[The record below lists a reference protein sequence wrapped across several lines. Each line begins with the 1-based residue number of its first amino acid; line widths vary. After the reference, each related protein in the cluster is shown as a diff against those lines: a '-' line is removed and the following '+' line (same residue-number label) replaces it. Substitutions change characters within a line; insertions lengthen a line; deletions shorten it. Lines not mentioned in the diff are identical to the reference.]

1 MKNKKRYIVM
11 AVMVASVIAS
21 YGQQDGLGAVNS
33 AKGAARTSSKV
44 SASAFAW
51 SLDDC
56 MAYAVEH
63 ATDVKREI
71 INTRQRKQDYHKA
84 VADFFPTVSGA
95 VQGQYAWGRNID
107 PETNTYNNVTTFNN
121 YYQLYAELNVFD
133 GFATINAFKQA
144 KLARDYSAT
153 AMQKVRD
160 DKAIAVMQRYVDAAY
175 AEASI
180 QIATEKLAESKR
192 LLGKM
197 QRLYELGEKGRP
209 DVVQMES
216 QVAEDEYNLT
226 HQQNVAKQSLLVLKS
241 VMNYPIE
248 ENLKLDLEGQRNG
261 KEVKESSDN
270 MGKLANA
277 VSENMATFT
286 VPSNCLSSLNL
297 GSLRYDTEAIFQSFS
312 NLSPDLKAA
321 EYEVENARYNYKIS
335 KGRLLP
341 SLSLG
346 GGITTNYYKN
356 LSQKGQYEGFASQ
369 FRNNRGEYLA
379 LTLSIPI
386 YNSDRWHSMR
396 KARND
401 WQLAQVNLEDAKRKL
416 HDDIAQAVM
425 DAEGYAAE
433 LQQMQKKVASDSLA
447 YHMSSRKFEE
457 GMLSTFDLHTAAQ
470 TLLESRIKQLQMQML
485 LVIKQRLVDYYQG
498 KNLVR

>member
-1 MKNKKRYIVM
+1 MKRIGLYIGCLAFGSCCLM
-11 AVMVASVIAS
+11 
-21 YGQQDGLGAVNS
+21 
-33 AKGAARTSSKV
+33 
-44 SASAFAW
+44 ASAQEVAFASKPTMAQGMGKNW
-51 SLDDC
+51 ELDSC
-56 MAYAVEH
+56 MTYAVEH
-63 ATDVKREI
+63 ATDVKREM
-71 INTRQRKQDYHKA
+71 INARQRKQDYQKA
-84 VADFFPTVSGA
+84 VTDFLPSVAGG

-107 PETNTYNNVTTFNN
+107 PETNTYNHVTTFNN
-121 YYQLYAELNVFD
+121 YYQLYASLNVFD

-144 KLARDYSAT
+144 KLARAYSTT

-160 DKAIAVMQRYVDAAY
+160 DKAIDVMQKFVDAAY

-180 QIATEKLAESKR
+180 QLASDKLAESKR

-226 HQQNVAKQSLLVLKS
+226 HQKHVAQQSLLTLKS
-241 VMNYPIE
+241 AMNFPVE
-248 ENLKLDLEGQRNG
+248 EELRLVTNG
-261 KEVKESSDN
+261 KQVNESFPIN
-270 MGKLANA
+270 HETVYQNFLNA
-277 VSENMATFT
+277 
-286 VPSNCLSSLNL
+286 
-297 GSLRYDTEAIFQSFS
+297 
-312 NLSPDLKAA
+312 SPDVKSA
-321 EYEVENARYNYKIS
+321 EYEVEKARYDYKIA

-341 SLSLG
+341 SLSLS
-346 GGITTNYYKN
+346 GGISTNFYRN
-356 LSQKGQYEGFASQ
+356 LSQGGQYEGFASQ

-386 YNSDRWHSMR
+386 YDNVAWHSVK

-401 WQLAQVNLEDAKRKL
+401 WQLAQVNLEETKRKL
-416 HDDIAQAVM
+416 HDHIAQALM
-425 DAEGYAAE
+425 DAEGYAKE
-433 LQQMQKKVASDSLA
+433 LYQMNKKVASDSLA
-447 YHMSSRKFEE
+447 YYMSSRKFEE

-498 KNLVR
+498 KNLIK

>member
-1 MKNKKRYIVM
+1 MKRIGLYIGLM
-11 AVMVASVIAS
+11 ALGSLEVTAQVATATHTAVEAIGETQAKIW
-21 YGQQDGLGAVNS
+21 GLDS
-33 AKGAARTSSKV
+33 
-44 SASAFAW
+44 
-51 SLDDC
+51 C

-63 ATDVKREI
+63 ATDVKREVV
-71 INTRQRKQDYHKA
+71 NARQRKQDYQKA
-84 VADFFPTVSGA
+84 VTDFLPSVAGG

-107 PETNTYNNVTTFNN
+107 PETNTYNHVTTFNN
-121 YYQLYAELNVFD
+121 YYQLYASLNVFD

-144 KLARDYSAT
+144 KLARAYSTT

-160 DKAIAVMQRYVDAAY
+160 DKAIDVMQKFVDAAY

-180 QIATEKLAESKR
+180 QITSDKLAESKR

-226 HQQNVAKQSLLVLKS
+226 HQKHVAQQSLLTLKS
-241 VMNYPIE
+241 AMNFPVE
-248 ENLKLDLEGQRNG
+248 EELRLVTNG
-261 KEVKESSDN
+261 KQVNESFPIN
-270 MGKLANA
+270 HETVYQNFLNA
-277 VSENMATFT
+277 
-286 VPSNCLSSLNL
+286 
-297 GSLRYDTEAIFQSFS
+297 
-312 NLSPDLKAA
+312 SPDVKSA
-321 EYEVENARYNYKIS
+321 EYEVEKARYDYKIA

-341 SLSLG
+341 SLSLS
-346 GGITTNYYKN
+346 GGISTNFYRN
-356 LSQKGQYEGFASQ
+356 LSQGGQYEGFASQ

-386 YNSDRWHSMR
+386 YDNVAWHSVK

-401 WQLAQVNLEDAKRKL
+401 WQLAQVNLEETKRKL
-416 HDDIAQAVM
+416 HDHIAQAVM
-425 DAEGYAAE
+425 DAEGYAKE
-433 LQQMQKKVASDSLA
+433 LYQMNKKVASDSLA
-447 YHMSSRKFEE
+447 YYMSSRKFEE

-498 KNLVR
+498 KNLIK

>member
-1 MKNKKRYIVM
+1 M
-11 AVMVASVIAS
+11 AFGSLNCLM
-21 YGQQDGLGAVNS
+21 
-33 AKGAARTSSKV
+33 
-44 SASAFAW
+44 ASAQTKTW
-51 SLDDC
+51 ELDSC

-63 ATDVKREI
+63 ATDVKREVV
-71 INTRQRKQDYHKA
+71 NARQRKQDYQKA
-84 VADFFPTVSGA
+84 VTDFLPSVAGG

-107 PETNTYNNVTTFNN
+107 PETNTYNHVTTFNN
-121 YYQLYAELNVFD
+121 YYQLYASLNVFD

-144 KLARDYSAT
+144 KLARAYSTT

-160 DKAIAVMQRYVDAAY
+160 DKAIDVMQKFVDAAY

-180 QIATEKLAESKR
+180 QIASDKLAESKR

-226 HQQNVAKQSLLVLKS
+226 HQKHVAQQCLLTLKS
-241 VMNYPIE
+241 AMNFPVE
-248 ENLKLDLEGQRNG
+248 EELRLVTNG
-261 KEVKESSDN
+261 KQVNESFPIN
-270 MGKLANA
+270 HETVYQNFLNA
-277 VSENMATFT
+277 
-286 VPSNCLSSLNL
+286 
-297 GSLRYDTEAIFQSFS
+297 
-312 NLSPDLKAA
+312 SPDVKSA
-321 EYEVENARYNYKIS
+321 EYEVEKARYDYKIA

-341 SLSLG
+341 SLSLS
-346 GGITTNYYKN
+346 GGISTNFYRN
-356 LSQKGQYEGFASQ
+356 LSQGGQYEGFASQ

-386 YNSDRWHSMR
+386 YDNVAWHSVK

-401 WQLAQVNLEDAKRKL
+401 WQLAQVNLEETKRKL
-416 HDDIAQAVM
+416 HDHIAQAVM
-425 DAEGYAAE
+425 DAEGYAKE
-433 LQQMQKKVASDSLA
+433 LEQMDKKVASDSLA
-447 YHMSSRKFEE
+447 YYMSSRKFEE

-498 KNLVR
+498 KNLIK

>member
-1 MKNKKRYIVM
+1 MKRIGLYIGLM
-11 AVMVASVIAS
+11 ALGSLEVTAQVATATHTAVEAIGETQAKIW
-21 YGQQDGLGAVNS
+21 GLDS
-33 AKGAARTSSKV
+33 
-44 SASAFAW
+44 
-51 SLDDC
+51 C

-63 ATDVKREI
+63 ATDVKREVV
-71 INTRQRKQDYHKA
+71 NARQRKQDYQKA
-84 VADFFPTVSGA
+84 VTDFLPSVAGG

-107 PETNTYNNVTTFNN
+107 PETNTYNHVTTFNN
-121 YYQLYAELNVFD
+121 YYQLYASLNVFD

-144 KLARDYSAT
+144 KLARAYSTT

-160 DKAIAVMQRYVDAAY
+160 DKAIDVMQKFVDAAY

-180 QIATEKLAESKR
+180 QIASDKLAESKR

-226 HQQNVAKQSLLVLKS
+226 HQKHVAQQSLLTLKS
-241 VMNYPIE
+241 AMNFPVE
-248 ENLKLDLEGQRNG
+248 EELRLVTNG
-261 KEVKESSDN
+261 KQVNESFPIN
-270 MGKLANA
+270 HETVYQNFLNA
-277 VSENMATFT
+277 
-286 VPSNCLSSLNL
+286 
-297 GSLRYDTEAIFQSFS
+297 
-312 NLSPDLKAA
+312 SPDVKSA
-321 EYEVENARYNYKIS
+321 EYEVEKARYDYKIA

-341 SLSLG
+341 SLSLS
-346 GGITTNYYKN
+346 GGISTNFYRN
-356 LSQKGQYEGFASQ
+356 LSQGGQYEGFASQ

-386 YNSDRWHSMR
+386 YDNVAWHSVK

-401 WQLAQVNLEDAKRKL
+401 WQLAQVNLEETKRKL
-416 HDDIAQAVM
+416 HDHIAQAVM
-425 DAEGYAAE
+425 DAEGYAKE
-433 LQQMQKKVASDSLA
+433 LYQMNKKVASDSLA
-447 YHMSSRKFEE
+447 YNMSSRKFEE

-498 KNLVR
+498 KNLIK

>member
-1 MKNKKRYIVM
+1 MKRIGLYIGLM
-11 AVMVASVIAS
+11 ALGSLEVTAQVAATPQTTAEAI
-21 YGQQDGLGAVNS
+21 GEPQ
-33 AKGAARTSSKV
+33 AKT
-44 SASAFAW
+44 W
-51 SLDDC
+51 ELDSC

-63 ATDVKREI
+63 ATDVKREVV
-71 INTRQRKQDYHKA
+71 NARQRKQDYQKA
-84 VADFFPTVSGA
+84 VTDFLPSVAGG

-107 PETNTYNNVTTFNN
+107 PETNTYNHVTTFNN
-121 YYQLYAELNVFD
+121 YYQLYASLNVFD

-144 KLARDYSAT
+144 KLARAYSTT

-160 DKAIAVMQRYVDAAY
+160 DKAIDVMQKFVDAAY

-180 QIATEKLAESKR
+180 QIASDKLAESKR

-226 HQQNVAKQSLLVLKS
+226 HQKHVAQQSLLTLKS
-241 VMNYPIE
+241 AMNFPVE
-248 ENLKLDLEGQRNG
+248 EELRLVTNG
-261 KEVKESSDN
+261 KQVNESFPIN
-270 MGKLANA
+270 HETVYQNFLNA
-277 VSENMATFT
+277 
-286 VPSNCLSSLNL
+286 
-297 GSLRYDTEAIFQSFS
+297 
-312 NLSPDLKAA
+312 SPDVKSA
-321 EYEVENARYNYKIS
+321 EYEVEKARYDYKIA

-341 SLSLG
+341 SLSLS
-346 GGITTNYYKN
+346 GGISTNFYRN
-356 LSQKGQYEGFASQ
+356 LSQGGQYEGFASQ

-386 YNSDRWHSMR
+386 YDNVAWHSVK

-401 WQLAQVNLEDAKRKL
+401 WQLAQVNLEETKRKL
-416 HDDIAQAVM
+416 HDHIAQAVM
-425 DAEGYAAE
+425 DAEEYAKE
-433 LQQMQKKVASDSLA
+433 LEQMDKKVASDSLA
-447 YHMSSRKFEE
+447 YYMSSRKFEE

-485 LVIKQRLVDYYQG
+485 LVIKQRLVGYYQG
-498 KNLVR
+498 KNLIK

>member
-1 MKNKKRYIVM
+1 MNKKRNIILGWMLMGV
-11 AVMVASVIAS
+11 VAGFAQQADDAAS
-21 YGQQDGLGAVNS
+21 
-33 AKGAARTSSKV
+33 KT
-44 SASAFAW
+44 W

-56 MAYAVEH
+56 MRFAVEH
-63 ATDVKREI
+63 ATAVKRET
-71 INTRQRKQDYHKA
+71 INARQRKQDYQNA
-84 VADFFPTVSGA
+84 VQSFLPTVTGG
-95 VQGQYAWGRNID
+95 VQGQYAWGRNVD
-107 PETNTYNNVTTFNN
+107 PETNTYTNVTTFNN
-121 YYQLYAELNVFD
+121 YYQIYASLNVFD

-144 KLARDYSAT
+144 KMARAYSAT
-153 AMQKVRD
+153 AMQKVQD
-160 DKAIAVMQRYVDAAY
+160 DKAIDVMQKYVDAAY

-180 QIATEKLAESKR
+180 RLASEKLAESKR

-226 HQQNVAKQSLLVLKS
+226 HQQNVARQSLLALKTA
-241 VMNYPIE
+241 MNYPVE
-248 ENLKLDLEGQRNG
+248 DTLELRIADEAADNKVSGAEAASA
-261 KEVKESSDN
+261 EVPK
-270 MGKLANA
+270 A
-277 VSENMATFT
+277 SEGLYQNFLT
-286 VPSNCLSSLNL
+286 
-297 GSLRYDTEAIFQSFS
+297 
-312 NLSPDLKAA
+312 LSPTVKAA
-321 EYEVENARYNYKIS
+321 EYEVENAHYNYKIS

-356 LSQKGQYEGFASQ
+356 LSQSGQYASFASQ

-401 WQLAQVNLEDAKRKL
+401 WQLAQVSLEETKRKL

-425 DAEGYAAE
+425 DAEGCAKE
-433 LQQMQKKVASDSLA
+433 LRQMQKKVASDSLA

-457 GMLSTFDLHTAAQ
+457 GMLSTFDLHAAAQ

-485 LVIKQRLVDYYQG
+485 LVIKQRLVDYYAG
-498 KNLVR
+498 KSLVR

>member
-1 MKNKKRYIVM
+1 MKRIGLYIGCLAFGSLNCLM
-11 AVMVASVIAS
+11 
-21 YGQQDGLGAVNS
+21 
-33 AKGAARTSSKV
+33 
-44 SASAFAW
+44 ASAQTKTW
-51 SLDDC
+51 ELDSC

-63 ATDVKREI
+63 ATDVKREV
-71 INTRQRKQDYHKA
+71 INARQRKQDYQKA
-84 VADFFPTVSGA
+84 VTDFLPSVAGG

-121 YYQLYAELNVFD
+121 YYQLYASLNVFD

-144 KLARDYSAT
+144 KLARAYSTT

-160 DKAIAVMQRYVDAAY
+160 DKAIDVMQKFVDAAY

-180 QIATEKLAESKR
+180 QIASDKLAESKR

-226 HQQNVAKQSLLVLKS
+226 HQKHVAQQSLLTLKS
-241 VMNYPIE
+241 AMNFPVE
-248 ENLKLDLEGQRNG
+248 EELRLVTNG
-261 KEVKESSDN
+261 KQVNESFPIN
-270 MGKLANA
+270 HETVYQNFLNA
-277 VSENMATFT
+277 
-286 VPSNCLSSLNL
+286 
-297 GSLRYDTEAIFQSFS
+297 
-312 NLSPDLKAA
+312 SPDVKSA
-321 EYEVENARYNYKIS
+321 EYEVEKARYDYKIA

-341 SLSLG
+341 SLSLS
-346 GGITTNYYKN
+346 GGISTNFYRN
-356 LSQKGQYEGFASQ
+356 LSQGGQYEGFASQ

-386 YNSDRWHSMR
+386 YDNVTWHSVK

-401 WQLAQVNLEDAKRKL
+401 WQLAQVNLEETKRKL
-416 HDDIAQAVM
+416 HDHIAQAVM
-425 DAEGYAAE
+425 DAEGYAKE
-433 LQQMQKKVASDSLA
+433 LYQMNKKVASDSLA
-447 YHMSSRKFEE
+447 YYMSSRKFEE

-498 KNLVR
+498 KNLIK

>member
-1 MKNKKRYIVM
+1 MKRIGLYIGLM
-11 AVMVASVIAS
+11 ALGSLEVTAQVAATPQTTAEAIGEPQAKTW
-21 YGQQDGLGAVNS
+21 GLDS
-33 AKGAARTSSKV
+33 
-44 SASAFAW
+44 
-51 SLDDC
+51 C

-63 ATDVKREI
+63 ATDVKREVV
-71 INTRQRKQDYHKA
+71 NARQRKQDYQKA
-84 VADFFPTVSGA
+84 VTDFLPSVAGG

-107 PETNTYNNVTTFNN
+107 PETNTYNHVTTFNN
-121 YYQLYAELNVFD
+121 YYQLYASLNVFD

-144 KLARDYSAT
+144 KLARAYSTT

-160 DKAIAVMQRYVDAAY
+160 DKAIDVMQKFVDAAY

-180 QIATEKLAESKR
+180 QLASDKLAESKR

-226 HQQNVAKQSLLVLKS
+226 HQKHVAQQCLLTLKS
-241 VMNYPIE
+241 AMNFPVE
-248 ENLKLDLEGQRNG
+248 EELRLVTNG
-261 KEVKESSDN
+261 KQVNESFPIN
-270 MGKLANA
+270 HETVYQNFLNA
-277 VSENMATFT
+277 
-286 VPSNCLSSLNL
+286 
-297 GSLRYDTEAIFQSFS
+297 
-312 NLSPDLKAA
+312 SPDVKSA
-321 EYEVENARYNYKIS
+321 EYEVEKARYDYKIA

-341 SLSLG
+341 SLSLS
-346 GGITTNYYKN
+346 GGISTNFYRN
-356 LSQKGQYEGFASQ
+356 LSQGGQYEGFASQ

-386 YNSDRWHSMR
+386 YDNVAWHSVK

-401 WQLAQVNLEDAKRKL
+401 WQLAQVNLEETKRKL
-416 HDDIAQAVM
+416 HDHIAQAVM
-425 DAEGYAAE
+425 DAEGYAKE
-433 LQQMQKKVASDSLA
+433 LYQMNKKVASDSLA
-447 YHMSSRKFEE
+447 YYMSSRKFEE

-498 KNLVR
+498 KNLIK

>member
-1 MKNKKRYIVM
+1 MKRIGLYIGLM
-11 AVMVASVIAS
+11 ALGSLEVTAQVAATPQTTAEAI
-21 YGQQDGLGAVNS
+21 GEPQ
-33 AKGAARTSSKV
+33 AKT
-44 SASAFAW
+44 W
-51 SLDDC
+51 ELDSC

-63 ATDVKREI
+63 ATDVKREVV
-71 INTRQRKQDYHKA
+71 NARQRKQDYQKA
-84 VADFFPTVSGA
+84 VTDFLPSVVGG

-107 PETNTYNNVTTFNN
+107 PETNTYNHVTTFNN
-121 YYQLYAELNVFD
+121 YYQLYASLNVFD

-144 KLARDYSAT
+144 KLARAYSTT

-160 DKAIAVMQRYVDAAY
+160 DKAIDVMQKFVDAAY

-180 QIATEKLAESKR
+180 QLASDKLAESKR

-226 HQQNVAKQSLLVLKS
+226 HQKHVAQQSLLTLKS
-241 VMNYPIE
+241 AMNFPVE
-248 ENLKLDLEGQRNG
+248 EELRLVTNG
-261 KEVKESSDN
+261 KQVNESFPIN
-270 MGKLANA
+270 HETVYQNFLNA
-277 VSENMATFT
+277 
-286 VPSNCLSSLNL
+286 
-297 GSLRYDTEAIFQSFS
+297 
-312 NLSPDLKAA
+312 SPDVKSA
-321 EYEVENARYNYKIS
+321 EYEVEKARYDYKIA

-341 SLSLG
+341 SLSLS
-346 GGITTNYYKN
+346 GGISTNFYRN
-356 LSQKGQYEGFASQ
+356 LSQGGQYEGFASQ

-386 YNSDRWHSMR
+386 YDNVAWHSVK

-401 WQLAQVNLEDAKRKL
+401 WQLAQVNLEETKRKL
-416 HDDIAQAVM
+416 HDHIAQAVM
-425 DAEGYAAE
+425 DAEGYVKE
-433 LQQMQKKVASDSLA
+433 LQQMNKKVASDSLA
-447 YHMSSRKFEE
+447 YYMSSRKFEE

-498 KNLVR
+498 KNLIK

>member
-1 MKNKKRYIVM
+1 MKRIGLYIGCLAFGSLNCLM
-11 AVMVASVIAS
+11 
-21 YGQQDGLGAVNS
+21 
-33 AKGAARTSSKV
+33 
-44 SASAFAW
+44 ASAQTKTW
-51 SLDDC
+51 ELDSC

-63 ATDVKREI
+63 ATDVKREVV
-71 INTRQRKQDYHKA
+71 NARQRKQDYQKA
-84 VADFFPTVSGA
+84 VTDFLPSVAGG

-107 PETNTYNNVTTFNN
+107 PETNTYNHVTTFNN
-121 YYQLYAELNVFD
+121 YYQLYASLNVFD

-144 KLARDYSAT
+144 KLARAYSTT

-160 DKAIAVMQRYVDAAY
+160 DKAIDVMQKFVDAAY

-180 QIATEKLAESKR
+180 QIASDKLAESKR

-197 QRLYELGEKGRP
+197 QRLYDLGEKGRP

-226 HQQNVAKQSLLVLKS
+226 HQKHVAQQCLLTLKS
-241 VMNYPIE
+241 AMNFPVE
-248 ENLKLDLEGQRNG
+248 EELRLVTNG
-261 KEVKESSDN
+261 KQVNESFPIN
-270 MGKLANA
+270 HETVYQNFLNA
-277 VSENMATFT
+277 
-286 VPSNCLSSLNL
+286 
-297 GSLRYDTEAIFQSFS
+297 
-312 NLSPDLKAA
+312 SPDVKSA
-321 EYEVENARYNYKIS
+321 EYEVEKARYDYKIA

-341 SLSLG
+341 SLSLS
-346 GGITTNYYKN
+346 GGISTNFYRN
-356 LSQKGQYEGFASQ
+356 LSQGGQYEGFASQ

-386 YNSDRWHSMR
+386 YDNVAWHSVK

-401 WQLAQVNLEDAKRKL
+401 WQLAQVNLEETKRKL
-416 HDDIAQAVM
+416 HDHIAQAVM
-425 DAEGYAAE
+425 DAEGYAKE
-433 LQQMQKKVASDSLA
+433 LYQMNKKVASDSLA
-447 YHMSSRKFEE
+447 YYMSSRKFEE

-498 KNLVR
+498 KNLIK

>member
-1 MKNKKRYIVM
+1 MKRIGLYIGLM
-11 AVMVASVIAS
+11 ALGSLEVTAQVAATPQTTAEAI
-21 YGQQDGLGAVNS
+21 GEPQ
-33 AKGAARTSSKV
+33 AKT
-44 SASAFAW
+44 W
-51 SLDDC
+51 ELDSC

-63 ATDVKREI
+63 ATDVKREVV
-71 INTRQRKQDYHKA
+71 NARQRKQDYQKA
-84 VADFFPTVSGA
+84 VTDFLPSVAGG

-107 PETNTYNNVTTFNN
+107 PETNTYNHVTTFNN
-121 YYQLYAELNVFD
+121 YYQLYASLNVFD

-144 KLARDYSAT
+144 KLARAYSTT

-160 DKAIAVMQRYVDAAY
+160 DKAIDVMQKFVDAAY
-175 AEASI
+175 AEASV
-180 QIATEKLAESKR
+180 QIASDKLAESKR

-226 HQQNVAKQSLLVLKS
+226 HQKHVAQQCLLTLKS
-241 VMNYPIE
+241 AMNFPVE
-248 ENLKLDLEGQRNG
+248 EELRLVTNG
-261 KEVKESSDN
+261 KQVNESFPIN
-270 MGKLANA
+270 HETVYQNFLNA
-277 VSENMATFT
+277 
-286 VPSNCLSSLNL
+286 
-297 GSLRYDTEAIFQSFS
+297 
-312 NLSPDLKAA
+312 SPDVKSA
-321 EYEVENARYNYKIS
+321 EYEVEKARYDYKIA

-341 SLSLG
+341 SLSLS
-346 GGITTNYYKN
+346 GGISTNFYRN
-356 LSQKGQYEGFASQ
+356 LSQGGQYEGFASQ

-386 YNSDRWHSMR
+386 YDNVTWHSVK

-401 WQLAQVNLEDAKRKL
+401 WQLAQVNLEETKRKL
-416 HDDIAQAVM
+416 HDHIAQAVM
-425 DAEGYAAE
+425 DAEGYAKE
-433 LQQMQKKVASDSLA
+433 LYQMNKKVASDSLA
-447 YHMSSRKFEE
+447 YYMSSRKFEE

-498 KNLVR
+498 KNLIK

>member
-1 MKNKKRYIVM
+1 MKRIGLYIGLM
-11 AVMVASVIAS
+11 ALGNLEVTAQVATATHTAVEAIGETQAKIW
-21 YGQQDGLGAVNS
+21 GLDS
-33 AKGAARTSSKV
+33 
-44 SASAFAW
+44 
-51 SLDDC
+51 C

-63 ATDVKREI
+63 ATDVKQEV
-71 INTRQRKQDYHKA
+71 INARQRKQDYQKA
-84 VADFFPTVSGA
+84 VTDFLPSVAGG

-121 YYQLYAELNVFD
+121 YYQLYASLNVFD

-144 KLARDYSAT
+144 KLARAYSTT

-160 DKAIAVMQRYVDAAY
+160 DKAIDVMQKFVDAAY

-180 QIATEKLAESKR
+180 QIASDKLAESKR

-226 HQQNVAKQSLLVLKS
+226 HQKHVAQQCLLTLKS
-241 VMNYPIE
+241 AMNFPVE
-248 ENLKLDLEGQRNG
+248 EELRLVTNG
-261 KEVKESSDN
+261 KQVNESFPIN
-270 MGKLANA
+270 HETVYQNFLNA
-277 VSENMATFT
+277 
-286 VPSNCLSSLNL
+286 
-297 GSLRYDTEAIFQSFS
+297 
-312 NLSPDLKAA
+312 SPDVKSA
-321 EYEVENARYNYKIS
+321 EYEVEKARYDYKIA

-341 SLSLG
+341 SLSLS
-346 GGITTNYYKN
+346 GGISTNFYRN
-356 LSQKGQYEGFASQ
+356 LSQGGQYEGFASQ

-386 YNSDRWHSMR
+386 YDNVAWHSVK

-401 WQLAQVNLEDAKRKL
+401 WQLAQVNLEETKRKL
-416 HDDIAQAVM
+416 HDHIAQAVM
-425 DAEGYAAE
+425 DAEGYAKE
-433 LQQMQKKVASDSLA
+433 LEQMDKKVASDSLA
-447 YHMSSRKFEE
+447 YYMSSRKFEE

-485 LVIKQRLVDYYQG
+485 LVIKQRLVGYYQG
-498 KNLVR
+498 KNLIK

>member
-1 MKNKKRYIVM
+1 MKRIGLYIGLMALGNLEVM
-11 AVMVASVIAS
+11 AQVATATHTAVEAIGETQAKIW
-21 YGQQDGLGAVNS
+21 GLDS
-33 AKGAARTSSKV
+33 
-44 SASAFAW
+44 
-51 SLDDC
+51 C

-63 ATDVKREI
+63 ATDVKREVV
-71 INTRQRKQDYHKA
+71 NARQRKQDYQKA
-84 VADFFPTVSGA
+84 VTDFLPSVAGG

-107 PETNTYNNVTTFNN
+107 PETNTYNHVTTFNN
-121 YYQLYAELNVFD
+121 YYQLYASLNVFD

-144 KLARDYSAT
+144 KLARAYSTT

-160 DKAIAVMQRYVDAAY
+160 DKAIDVMQKFVDAAY

-180 QIATEKLAESKR
+180 QIASDKLAESKR

-226 HQQNVAKQSLLVLKS
+226 HQKHVAQQCLLTLKS
-241 VMNYPIE
+241 AMNFPVE
-248 ENLKLDLEGQRNG
+248 EELRLVTNG
-261 KEVKESSDN
+261 KQVNESFPIN
-270 MGKLANA
+270 HETVYQNFLNA
-277 VSENMATFT
+277 
-286 VPSNCLSSLNL
+286 
-297 GSLRYDTEAIFQSFS
+297 
-312 NLSPDLKAA
+312 SPDVKSA
-321 EYEVENARYNYKIS
+321 EYEVEKARYDYKIA

-341 SLSLG
+341 SLSLS
-346 GGITTNYYKN
+346 GGISTNFYRN
-356 LSQKGQYEGFASQ
+356 LSQGGQYEGFASQ

-386 YNSDRWHSMR
+386 YDNVAWHNVK

-401 WQLAQVNLEDAKRKL
+401 WQLAQVNLEETKRKL
-416 HDDIAQAVM
+416 HDHIAQAVM
-425 DAEGYAAE
+425 DAEGYAKE
-433 LQQMQKKVASDSLA
+433 LHQMNKKVASDSLA
-447 YHMSSRKFEE
+447 YYMSSRKFEE

-498 KNLVR
+498 KNLIK

>member
-1 MKNKKRYIVM
+1 MKRIGLYIGCLAFGSLNCLM
-11 AVMVASVIAS
+11 
-21 YGQQDGLGAVNS
+21 
-33 AKGAARTSSKV
+33 
-44 SASAFAW
+44 ASAQTKTW
-51 SLDDC
+51 ELDSC

-63 ATDVKREI
+63 ATDVKREV
-71 INTRQRKQDYHKA
+71 INARQRKQDYQKA
-84 VADFFPTVSGA
+84 VTDFLPSVAGG

-107 PETNTYNNVTTFNN
+107 PETNTYNHVTTFNN
-121 YYQLYAELNVFD
+121 YYQLYASLNVFD

-144 KLARDYSAT
+144 KLARAHSTT

-160 DKAIAVMQRYVDAAY
+160 DKAIDVMQKFVDAAY

-180 QIATEKLAESKR
+180 QIASDKLAESKR

-226 HQQNVAKQSLLVLKS
+226 HQKHVAQQSLLTLKS
-241 VMNYPIE
+241 AMNFPVE
-248 ENLKLDLEGQRNG
+248 EELRLVTNG
-261 KEVKESSDN
+261 KQVNESFPIN
-270 MGKLANA
+270 HETVYQNFLNA
-277 VSENMATFT
+277 
-286 VPSNCLSSLNL
+286 
-297 GSLRYDTEAIFQSFS
+297 
-312 NLSPDLKAA
+312 SPDVKSA
-321 EYEVENARYNYKIS
+321 EYEVEKARYDCKIA

-341 SLSLG
+341 SLSLS
-346 GGITTNYYKN
+346 GGISTNFYRN
-356 LSQKGQYEGFASQ
+356 LSQGGQYEGFASQ

-386 YNSDRWHSMR
+386 YDNVAWHSVK

-401 WQLAQVNLEDAKRKL
+401 WQLAQVNLEETKRKL
-416 HDDIAQAVM
+416 HDHIAQAVM
-425 DAEGYAAE
+425 DAEGYAKE
-433 LQQMQKKVASDSLA
+433 LEQMDKKVASDSLA
-447 YHMSSRKFEE
+447 YYMSSRKFEE

-498 KNLVR
+498 KNLIK

>member
-1 MKNKKRYIVM
+1 MKRIGLYIGLM
-11 AVMVASVIAS
+11 ALGSLEVTAQVATATHTAVEAIGETQAKIW
-21 YGQQDGLGAVNS
+21 GLDS
-33 AKGAARTSSKV
+33 
-44 SASAFAW
+44 
-51 SLDDC
+51 C

-63 ATDVKREI
+63 ATDVKREVV
-71 INTRQRKQDYHKA
+71 NARQRKQDYQKA
-84 VADFFPTVSGA
+84 VTDFLPSVAGG

-107 PETNTYNNVTTFNN
+107 PETNTYNHVTTFNN
-121 YYQLYAELNVFD
+121 YYQLYASLNVFD

-144 KLARDYSAT
+144 KLARAYSTT

-160 DKAIAVMQRYVDAAY
+160 DKAIDVMQKFVDAAY

-180 QIATEKLAESKR
+180 QLASDKLAESKR

-226 HQQNVAKQSLLVLKS
+226 HQKHVAQQCLLTLKS
-241 VMNYPIE
+241 AMNFPVE
-248 ENLKLDLEGQRNG
+248 EELRLVTNG
-261 KEVKESSDN
+261 KQVNESFPIN
-270 MGKLANA
+270 HETVYQNFLNA
-277 VSENMATFT
+277 
-286 VPSNCLSSLNL
+286 
-297 GSLRYDTEAIFQSFS
+297 
-312 NLSPDLKAA
+312 SPDVKSA
-321 EYEVENARYNYKIS
+321 EYEVEKARYDYKIA

-341 SLSLG
+341 SLSLS
-346 GGITTNYYKN
+346 GGISTNFYRN
-356 LSQKGQYEGFASQ
+356 LSQGGQYEGFASQ

-386 YNSDRWHSMR
+386 YDNVAWHSVK

-401 WQLAQVNLEDAKRKL
+401 WQLAQVNLEETKRKL
-416 HDDIAQAVM
+416 HDHIAQAVM
-425 DAEGYAAE
+425 DAEGYAKE
-433 LQQMQKKVASDSLA
+433 LYQMNKKVASDSLA
-447 YHMSSRKFEE
+447 YYMSSRKFEE

-498 KNLVR
+498 KNLIK

>member
-1 MKNKKRYIVM
+1 MKRIGLYIGCLAFGSLNCLM
-11 AVMVASVIAS
+11 
-21 YGQQDGLGAVNS
+21 
-33 AKGAARTSSKV
+33 
-44 SASAFAW
+44 ASAQTKTW
-51 SLDDC
+51 ELDSC

-63 ATDVKREI
+63 ATDVKREVV
-71 INTRQRKQDYHKA
+71 NARQRKQDYQKA
-84 VADFFPTVSGA
+84 VTDFLPSVAGG

-107 PETNTYNNVTTFNN
+107 PETNTYNHVTTFNN
-121 YYQLYAELNVFD
+121 YYQLYASLNVFD

-144 KLARDYSAT
+144 KLARAYSTT

-160 DKAIAVMQRYVDAAY
+160 DKAIDVMQKFVDAAY

-180 QIATEKLAESKR
+180 QLASDKLAESKR

-226 HQQNVAKQSLLVLKS
+226 HQKHVAQQCLLTLKS
-241 VMNYPIE
+241 AMNFPVE
-248 ENLKLDLEGQRNG
+248 EELRLVTNG
-261 KEVKESSDN
+261 KQVNESFPIN
-270 MGKLANA
+270 HETVYQNFLNA
-277 VSENMATFT
+277 
-286 VPSNCLSSLNL
+286 
-297 GSLRYDTEAIFQSFS
+297 
-312 NLSPDLKAA
+312 SPDVKSA
-321 EYEVENARYNYKIS
+321 EYEVEKARYDYKIA

-341 SLSLG
+341 SLSLS
-346 GGITTNYYKN
+346 GGISTNFYRN
-356 LSQKGQYEGFASQ
+356 LSQGGQYEGFASQ

-386 YNSDRWHSMR
+386 YDNVAWHSVK

-401 WQLAQVNLEDAKRKL
+401 WQLAQVNLEETKRKL
-416 HDDIAQAVM
+416 HDHIAQAVM
-425 DAEGYAAE
+425 DAEGYAKE
-433 LQQMQKKVASDSLA
+433 LEQMDKKVASDSLA
-447 YHMSSRKFEE
+447 YYMSSCKFEE

-498 KNLVR
+498 KNLIK

>member
-1 MKNKKRYIVM
+1 MKRIGLYIGCLAFGSLNCLM
-11 AVMVASVIAS
+11 
-21 YGQQDGLGAVNS
+21 
-33 AKGAARTSSKV
+33 
-44 SASAFAW
+44 ASAQTKTW
-51 SLDDC
+51 ELDSC

-63 ATDVKREI
+63 ATDVKREVV
-71 INTRQRKQDYHKA
+71 NARQRKQDYQKA
-84 VADFFPTVSGA
+84 VTDFLPSVAGG

-107 PETNTYNNVTTFNN
+107 PETNTYNHVTTFNN
-121 YYQLYAELNVFD
+121 YYQLYASLNVFD

-144 KLARDYSAT
+144 KLARAYSTT

-160 DKAIAVMQRYVDAAY
+160 DKAIDVMQKFVDAAY

-180 QIATEKLAESKR
+180 QLASDKLAESKR
-192 LLGKM
+192 LLAKM

-226 HQQNVAKQSLLVLKS
+226 HQKHVAQQCLLTLKS
-241 VMNYPIE
+241 AMNFPVE
-248 ENLKLDLEGQRNG
+248 EELRLVTNG
-261 KEVKESSDN
+261 KQVNESFPIN
-270 MGKLANA
+270 HETVYQNFLNA
-277 VSENMATFT
+277 
-286 VPSNCLSSLNL
+286 
-297 GSLRYDTEAIFQSFS
+297 
-312 NLSPDLKAA
+312 SPDVKSA
-321 EYEVENARYNYKIS
+321 EYEVEKARYDYKIA

-341 SLSLG
+341 SLSLS
-346 GGITTNYYKN
+346 GGISTNFYRN
-356 LSQKGQYEGFASQ
+356 LSQGGQYEGFASQ

-386 YNSDRWHSMR
+386 YDNVAWHSVK

-401 WQLAQVNLEDAKRKL
+401 WQLAQVNLEETKRKL
-416 HDDIAQAVM
+416 HDHIAQAVM
-425 DAEGYAAE
+425 DAEGYAKE
-433 LQQMQKKVASDSLA
+433 LYQMNKKVASDSLA
-447 YHMSSRKFEE
+447 YYMSSRKFEE

-498 KNLVR
+498 KNLIK

>member
-1 MKNKKRYIVM
+1 MKRIGLYIGLM
-11 AVMVASVIAS
+11 ALGNLEVTAQVATATHTAVEAIGETQAKIW
-21 YGQQDGLGAVNS
+21 GLDS
-33 AKGAARTSSKV
+33 
-44 SASAFAW
+44 
-51 SLDDC
+51 C

-63 ATDVKREI
+63 ATDVKREV
-71 INTRQRKQDYHKA
+71 INARQRKQDYQKA
-84 VADFFPTVSGA
+84 VTDFLPSVVGG

-107 PETNTYNNVTTFNN
+107 PETNTYNHVTTFNN
-121 YYQLYAELNVFD
+121 YYQLYASLNVFD

-144 KLARDYSAT
+144 KLARAYSTT

-160 DKAIAVMQRYVDAAY
+160 DKAIDVMQKFVDAAY

-180 QIATEKLAESKR
+180 QIASDKLAESKR

-216 QVAEDEYNLT
+216 QMAEDEYNLT
-226 HQQNVAKQSLLVLKS
+226 HQKHVAQQCLLTLKS
-241 VMNYPIE
+241 AMNFPVE
-248 ENLKLDLEGQRNG
+248 EELRLVTNG
-261 KEVKESSDN
+261 KQVNESFPIN
-270 MGKLANA
+270 HETVYQNFLNA
-277 VSENMATFT
+277 
-286 VPSNCLSSLNL
+286 
-297 GSLRYDTEAIFQSFS
+297 
-312 NLSPDLKAA
+312 SPDVKSA
-321 EYEVENARYNYKIS
+321 EYEVEKARYDYKIA

-341 SLSLG
+341 SLSLS
-346 GGITTNYYKN
+346 GGISTNFYRN
-356 LSQKGQYEGFASQ
+356 LSQGGQYEGFASQ

-386 YNSDRWHSMR
+386 YDNVAWHSVK

-401 WQLAQVNLEDAKRKL
+401 WQLAQVNLEETKRKL
-416 HDDIAQAVM
+416 HDHIAQAVM
-425 DAEGYAAE
+425 DADGYAKE
-433 LQQMQKKVASDSLA
+433 LYQMNKKVASDSLA
-447 YHMSSRKFEE
+447 YYMSSRKFEE

-498 KNLVR
+498 KNLIK

>member
-1 MKNKKRYIVM
+1 MKRIGLYIGLM
-11 AVMVASVIAS
+11 ALGNLEVTAQVATATHTAVEAIGETQAKIW
-21 YGQQDGLGAVNS
+21 GLDS
-33 AKGAARTSSKV
+33 
-44 SASAFAW
+44 
-51 SLDDC
+51 C

-63 ATDVKREI
+63 ATDVKREV
-71 INTRQRKQDYHKA
+71 INARQRKQDYQKA
-84 VADFFPTVSGA
+84 VTDFLPSVAGG

-107 PETNTYNNVTTFNN
+107 PETNTYNHVTTFNN
-121 YYQLYAELNVFD
+121 YYQLYASLNVFD

-144 KLARDYSAT
+144 KLARAYSTT

-160 DKAIAVMQRYVDAAY
+160 DKAIDVMLKFVDAAY

-180 QIATEKLAESKR
+180 QIASDKLAESKR

-226 HQQNVAKQSLLVLKS
+226 HQKHVAQQSLLTLKS
-241 VMNYPIE
+241 AMNFPVE
-248 ENLKLDLEGQRNG
+248 EELRLVTNG
-261 KEVKESSDN
+261 KQVNESFPIN
-270 MGKLANA
+270 HETVYQNFLNA
-277 VSENMATFT
+277 
-286 VPSNCLSSLNL
+286 
-297 GSLRYDTEAIFQSFS
+297 
-312 NLSPDLKAA
+312 SPDVKSA
-321 EYEVENARYNYKIS
+321 EYEVEKARYDYKIA

-341 SLSLG
+341 SLSLS
-346 GGITTNYYKN
+346 GGISTNFYRN
-356 LSQKGQYEGFASQ
+356 LSQGGQYEGFASQ

-386 YNSDRWHSMR
+386 YDNVAWHQVK

-401 WQLAQVNLEDAKRKL
+401 WQLALVNLEETKRKL
-416 HDDIAQAVM
+416 HDNIAQAVM
-425 DAEGYAAE
+425 DAEGYTKE
-433 LQQMQKKVASDSLA
+433 LHQMNKKVASDSLA
-447 YHMSSRKFEE
+447 YYMSSRKFEE

-498 KNLVR
+498 KNLIK

>member
-1 MKNKKRYIVM
+1 MKRIGLYIGLM
-11 AVMVASVIAS
+11 ALGNLEVTAQVATATHT
-21 YGQQDGLGAVNS
+21 AVEAIGETQ
-33 AKGAARTSSKV
+33 AKI
-44 SASAFAW
+44 W
-51 SLDDC
+51 ELDSC

-63 ATDVKREI
+63 ATDVKREV
-71 INTRQRKQDYHKA
+71 INARQRKQDYQKA
-84 VADFFPTVSGA
+84 VTDFLPSVAGG

-121 YYQLYAELNVFD
+121 YYQLYASLNVFD

-144 KLARDYSAT
+144 KLARAYSTT

-160 DKAIAVMQRYVDAAY
+160 DKAIDVMQKFVDAAY

-180 QIATEKLAESKR
+180 QIASDKLAESKR

-226 HQQNVAKQSLLVLKS
+226 HQKHVAQQCLLTLKS
-241 VMNYPIE
+241 AMNFPVE
-248 ENLKLDLEGQRNG
+248 EELRLVTNG
-261 KEVKESSDN
+261 KQVNESFPIN
-270 MGKLANA
+270 HETVYQNFLNA
-277 VSENMATFT
+277 
-286 VPSNCLSSLNL
+286 
-297 GSLRYDTEAIFQSFS
+297 
-312 NLSPDLKAA
+312 SPDVKSA
-321 EYEVENARYNYKIS
+321 EYEVEKARYDYKIA

-341 SLSLG
+341 SLSLS
-346 GGITTNYYKN
+346 GGISTNFYRN
-356 LSQKGQYEGFASQ
+356 LSQGGQYEGFASQ

-386 YNSDRWHSMR
+386 YNNVAWHQVK

-401 WQLAQVNLEDAKRKL
+401 WQLALVNLEETKRKL
-416 HDDIAQAVM
+416 HDNIAQAVM
-425 DAEGYAAE
+425 DAEGYAKE
-433 LQQMQKKVASDSLA
+433 LYQMNKKVASDSLA
-447 YHMSSRKFEE
+447 YYMSSRKFEE

-485 LVIKQRLVDYYQG
+485 LVIKQRLVGYYQG
-498 KNLVR
+498 KNLIK

>member
-1 MKNKKRYIVM
+1 MKRIGLYIGCLAFGSLNCLM
-11 AVMVASVIAS
+11 
-21 YGQQDGLGAVNS
+21 
-33 AKGAARTSSKV
+33 
-44 SASAFAW
+44 ASAQTKTW
-51 SLDDC
+51 ELDSC

-63 ATDVKREI
+63 ATDVKREVV
-71 INTRQRKQDYHKA
+71 NARQRKQDYQKA
-84 VADFFPTVSGA
+84 VTDFLPSVAGG

-107 PETNTYNNVTTFNN
+107 PETNTYNHVTTFNN
-121 YYQLYAELNVFD
+121 YYQLYASLNVFD

-144 KLARDYSAT
+144 KLARAYSTT

-160 DKAIAVMQRYVDAAY
+160 DKAIDVMQKFVDAAY

-180 QIATEKLAESKR
+180 QIASDKLAESKR

-226 HQQNVAKQSLLVLKS
+226 HQKHVAQQCLLTLKS
-241 VMNYPIE
+241 AMNFPVE
-248 ENLKLDLEGQRNG
+248 EELRLVTNG
-261 KEVKESSDN
+261 KQVNESFPIN
-270 MGKLANA
+270 HETVYQNFLNA
-277 VSENMATFT
+277 
-286 VPSNCLSSLNL
+286 
-297 GSLRYDTEAIFQSFS
+297 
-312 NLSPDLKAA
+312 SPDVKSA
-321 EYEVENARYNYKIS
+321 EYEVEKARYDYKIA

-341 SLSLG
+341 SLSLS
-346 GGITTNYYKN
+346 GGISTNFYRN
-356 LSQKGQYEGFASQ
+356 LSQGGQYEGFASQ

-386 YNSDRWHSMR
+386 NVAWHSVK

-401 WQLAQVNLEDAKRKL
+401 WQLAQVNLEETKRKL
-416 HDDIAQAVM
+416 HDHIAQAVM
-425 DAEGYAAE
+425 DADGYAKE
-433 LQQMQKKVASDSLA
+433 LYQMNKKVASDSLA
-447 YHMSSRKFEE
+447 YYMSSRKFEE

-498 KNLVR
+498 KNLIK